1 MTGTCSKSTILW
13 VSAIIVIIIIGSL
26 TALAYTSSTAAIKT
40 SVRTGLESTAGVMA
54 TQINGSEVVLFKAGD
69 EGSPKYL
76 SMVKKLRTL
85 RSMDDHIL
93 NAYILKVNPDRSVT
107 FLVDDL
113 YPDDPQ
119 GSAKIGELSTA
130 PDSMEIFSALSRPTS
145 SKEPYTTKYGSFM
158 SAYAPIDDSVGD
170 SNGNTKAVLAIDMS
184 ATDYTNYMGGKG
196 YLILITGLIS
206 MIIAVGAIFWFGSK
220 RGDEKKDSGRQ
231 E

>member
-1 MTGTCSKSTILW
+1 MTCTCSKSTILW
-13 VSAIIVIIIIGSL
+13 VSAVVVIIIIGAL
-26 TALAYTSSTAAIKT
+26 TALAYTSSTSAIKT

-54 TQINGSEVVLFKAGD
+54 TQINGSDVVLFKAGD

-76 SMVKKLRTL
+76 AVVKKLRTL

-119 GSAKIGELSTA
+119 GSAKIGERSTA
-130 PDSMEIFSALSRPTS
+130 PDSLEIFSALSRPTS
-145 SKEPYTTKYGSFM
+145 SREPYTTKYGSFM
-158 SAYAPIDDSVGD
+158 SAYAPIDDSMDD

-184 ATDYTNYMGGKG
+184 ATDYTNSIGGKG
-196 YLILITGLIS
+196 YLILITGLVS
-206 MIIAVGAIFWFGSK
+206 MVIAIGLIFWL
-220 RGDEKKDSGRQ
+220 GRRN
-231 E
+231 ETKGE

>member
-1 MTGTCSKSTILW
+1 MTGTCSKSTLLW
-13 VSAIIVIIIIGSL
+13 ISTIVVIIIIGSL
-26 TALAYTSSTAAIKT
+26 TALAYTSSTAAIKD

-54 TQINGSEVVLFKAGD
+54 TQINGSDVVLLKAGD

-76 SMVKKLRTL
+76 AVVKELRTL

-93 NAYILKVNPDRSVT
+93 NAYILKVNPDRSIT

-119 GSAKIGELSTA
+119 GSAKIGELSTS
-130 PDSMEIFSALSRPTS
+130 PDTMEIFEALSRPTS

-158 SAYAPIDDSVGD
+158 SAYAPIDDSLSN
-170 SNGNTKAVLAIDMS
+170 SNGNTHAVLAIDMS

-196 YLILITGLIS
+196 YLILVTGLIS
-206 MIIAVGAIFWFGSK
+206 MILAVGAIFWFG
-220 RGDEKKDSGRQ
+220 RRDEKKG

>member
-1 MTGTCSKSTILW
+1 MTGTCSKSTLLW
-13 VSAIIVIIIIGSL
+13 ISTIVVIIIIGSL
-26 TALAYTSSTAAIKT
+26 TALAYTSSTAAIKD
-40 SVRTGLESTAGVMA
+40 SVRNGLESTAGVMA
-54 TQINGSEVVLFKAGD
+54 TQINGSDVVLLKAGD

-76 SMVKKLRTL
+76 AVVKELRTL

-93 NAYILKVNPDRSVT
+93 NAYILKVNPDRSIT

-119 GSAKIGELSTA
+119 GSAKIGELSTS
-130 PDSMEIFSALSRPTS
+130 PDTMEIFEALSRPTS

-158 SAYAPIDDSVGD
+158 SAYAPIDDSLSN
-170 SNGNTKAVLAIDMS
+170 SNGNTHAVLAIDMS

-196 YLILITGLIS
+196 YLILVTGIIS
-206 MIIAVGAIFWFGSK
+206 MILAVGAIFWFG
-220 RGDEKKDSGRQ
+220 RRDEKKG